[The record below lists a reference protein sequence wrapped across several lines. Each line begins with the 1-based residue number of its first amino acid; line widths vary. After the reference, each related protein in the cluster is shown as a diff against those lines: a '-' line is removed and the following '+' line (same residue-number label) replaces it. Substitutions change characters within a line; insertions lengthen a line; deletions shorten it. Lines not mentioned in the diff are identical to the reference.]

1 MPTTAKTLPPTSP
14 NRELFSGAAHALPRA
29 VVRYAPLDAARDLA
43 VEANADCLSAR
54 ELAELAAWRE
64 PGRRRAWLAG
74 RRLAKQLIASHL
86 CIDNPMLS
94 IEVLSRDSQ
103 GRVNRPKVWYGGIEQ
118 ACSLSISHSARGVL
132 VAIVAG
138 NEATLGIDLSDA
150 AELSPGLVNLWFTA
164 DERAWLDDSGNP
176 DLARYIWCAKEALY
190 KALSQGESFDPRR
203 IEVLSGG
210 RCRYHDAQLNHFG
223 LRSWTIDGQLAV
235 LATVAT
241 ARYPVSVTSSSCR

>member
-1 MPTTAKTLPPTSP
+1 M
-14 NRELFSGAAHALPRA
+14 
-29 VVRYAPLDAARDLA
+29 VRYAPLDAGRDLSA
-43 VEANADCLSAR
+43 EANADWLSAG
-54 ELAELAAWRE
+54 EQAELAAWRE

-74 RRLAKQLIASHL
+74 RRLAKQLVASHL
-86 CIDNPMLS
+86 CIDDPLAS

-103 GRVNRPKVWYGGIEQ
+103 GRVNRPRVWRGGVEQ
-118 ACSLSISHSARGVL
+118 SCSLSISHSARGVL
-132 VAIVAG
+132 VALVAG
-138 NEATLGIDLSDA
+138 NEATLGVDLSDA

-164 DERAWLDDSGNP
+164 NERAWLDDSGNS

-203 IEVLSGG
+203 VEVLSGG

-241 ARYPVSVTSSSCR
+241 VHSSVSLTSSSCR